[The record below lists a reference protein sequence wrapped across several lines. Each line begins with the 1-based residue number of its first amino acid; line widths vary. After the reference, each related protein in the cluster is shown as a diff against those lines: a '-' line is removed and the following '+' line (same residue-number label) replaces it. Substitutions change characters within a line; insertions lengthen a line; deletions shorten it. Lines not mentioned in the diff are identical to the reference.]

1 MYMRSSRYT
10 ALKILCLW
18 YGMASTAALAAQ
30 LHLAPVFTDNMVLQR
45 EQPIRVWG
53 GAAPGDPVQVSLGNA
68 TKKTKADARGQWL
81 VEFPALPAGGP
92 YIVRAKSRSAQYTLQ
107 NILIGDVWIC
117 AGQSNMRWRVRDS
130 YGADMEKNQALN
142 PALRLLDL
150 EGTLEPINKRYPLDF
165 LTQLSPSNYYKPSA
179 WNPADS
185 NAVALFSAVGY
196 FFGKELQQKTS
207 VPIGLIQTAV
217 GGVPLETYLAR
228 EALPND
234 SLLSPL
240 GKPGWL
246 DHPLYPRWTAERVRQ
261 NLAAWYEEAPDKPMP
276 DHPFAPGFLYDA
288 AIRPLLNMPVKG
300 VIWYQGE
307 SNATFSADSETMD
320 PSLNAHKLRQLVQ
333 SWRNAWHNDS
343 LFFFMVQLPAIRRDW
358 EAFREVQLHI
368 AQQIPH
374 TGIAV
379 TLDLG
384 HASDVHPREK
394 QIVGQR
400 LARLAL
406 AQTYRFPIVAGG
418 PQFTE
423 ALQKEGKM
431 ILRFEY
437 SGQGLASRDGLPLNG
452 FLIAGPD
459 RVFLPAT
466 VTIRGNE
473 LECSHPNIPNP
484 VAVRYAWDDFPDRAN
499 LINREGLPA
508 SPFRTDDW

>member
-1 MYMRSSRYT
+1 MLSSRGML
-10 ALKILCLW
+10 LKVLFLLS
-18 YGMASTAALAAQ
+18 GMASAAVLGAQ
-30 LHLAPVFTDNMVLQR
+30 LRLAPVFTDHMVLQR
-45 EQPIRVWG
+45 DQPIRVWG
-53 GAAPGDPVQVSLGNA
+53 STAPGSPVQVSLGKA
-68 TKKTKADARGQWL
+68 TEATRADAQGQWMVQL
-81 VEFPALPAGGP
+81 PAMPAGGP
-92 YIVRAKSRSAQYTLQ
+92 YRIRIKSRGIQQTLQ
-107 NILIGDVWIC
+107 NVLLGDVWIC

-130 YGADMEKNQALN
+130 YGADMEKSQGTN
-142 PALRLLDL
+142 PSLRLLDM
-150 EGTLEPINKRYPLDF
+150 EGTLEPVNKRYPLDF
-165 LTQLSPSNYYKPSA
+165 LTQLSPANYYKPGG

-185 NAVALFSAVGY
+185 SAVALFSAVGY
-196 FFGKELQQKTS
+196 YFGKELQQKTS

-217 GGVPLETYLAR
+217 GGVPLETYLPR
-228 EALPND
+228 EGLLGD

-240 GKPGWL
+240 SQPGWL
-246 DHPLYPRWTAERVRQ
+246 DHPLYPIWTAERVRQ
-261 NLAAWYEEAPDKPMP
+261 NLAAWSEEAPDNPMP
-276 DHPFAPGFLYDA
+276 NHPFAPGFLYDA

-307 SNATFSADSETMD
+307 SNATFSAESETMD
-320 PSLNAHKLRQLVQ
+320 PSLNAHKLQLLVH
-333 SWRNAWHNDS
+333 SWRKGWHNDS

-368 AQQIPH
+368 AQQLPH

-406 AQTYRFPIVAGG
+406 ASTYRLPIVAGG

-423 ALQKEGKM
+423 ALQREGKLV
-431 ILRFEY
+431 LRFEQ
-437 SGQGLASRDGLPLNG
+437 SGQGLASRDGLPLNS

-459 RVFLPAT
+459 RVFLPAV
-466 VTIRGNE
+466 VTIRGHE
-473 LECSHPNIPNP
+473 LECSHPDIPNP

-508 SPFRTDDW
+508 SPFRTDNW